1 MKSGNY
7 VIIGASH
14 GIGADIFNK
23 LDECSTVY
31 SFSRTQ
37 GPGEWRAWDHSS
49 ALEVDHLPE
58 VIDGVI
64 YCPGT
69 INLRPF
75 HMLKEVD
82 FLKDLEVNY
91 LGAVKVLQALYPKL
105 KKSPHASVVLFS
117 TVAVQKGMSFHASIA
132 GAKGAIEG
140 LTRALAVEWAPT
152 IRVNAIAPSL
162 VKTPLSEK
170 ITASAQALEATIQ
183 KHPLKRIGETSDI
196 AEAAIFLLS
205 SKSSWVTG
213 QILHVDGGLSVN

>member
-14 GIGADIFNK
+14 GIGAEIFNK

-37 GPGEWRAWDHSS
+37 GPGEWRIWDHTS
-49 ALEVDHLPE
+49 ALEVEHLPE
-58 VIDGVI
+58 VIDGIV

-75 HMLKEVD
+75 HMLKEAD

-91 LGAVKVLQALYPKL
+91 LGAVKVLQALYPRL

-140 LTRALAVEWAPT
+140 LVRSLAVEWAPT

-183 KHPLKRIGETSDI
+183 KHPLKRIGEASDI
-196 AEAAIFLLS
+196 AEAATFLLS